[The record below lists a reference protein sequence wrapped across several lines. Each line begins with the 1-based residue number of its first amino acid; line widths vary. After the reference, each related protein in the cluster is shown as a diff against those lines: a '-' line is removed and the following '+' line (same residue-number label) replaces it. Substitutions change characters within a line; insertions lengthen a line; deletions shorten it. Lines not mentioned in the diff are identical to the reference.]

1 MFPRG
6 KGFGTPRAQEMASWN
21 VGSSVNNE
29 SVPEAVRTTVSAGQ
43 DVRVQLLGQFAVS
56 AGGRVAGPWP
66 RPSARRLCELLLVSP
81 GRRVRRDIACEELFG
96 DRDQR
101 AAARALSKALSMAR
115 VALGELG
122 DPGGSLLVADLTHI
136 WIAGHV
142 EVDAEVQHE
151 ALRAALAMPPGSGRA
166 GRLRSALASDAELL
180 ADELDAEW
188 ARSPRERL
196 AALRQEARLALA
208 RDVGSGPGAVS
219 PEDVAAAW
227 QSCLDH
233 DPACEEAAGALA
245 RIYVAQRRPEQAA
258 RVLQRCRAALEELGL
273 RLSPS
278 LESVYAAAA
287 APAATE
293 PRPARPAPREP
304 APPEPG
310 PREERRPVTVLFA
323 EVAASRGARGG
334 LDLEALREAVGGV
347 LAAVMAE
354 VEALGGTVTSVSGRG
369 LQALFGVPAAH
380 EDDPERAVRAA
391 YRAVSATS
399 SGTAAGDALATNG
412 VAALRIGIESGPA
425 VVGPVTHS
433 GRAEYTAF
441 GDLVGVA
448 AALQSAARPGSVL
461 VGPATRAASEHLF
474 TWGAAEK
481 VALDLGAEPVPAS
494 YLDAPRARSG
504 HRRAPLGGTA
514 PLAGRDAEM
523 HALATALRGLASG
536 HGSVVALT
544 GEPGLGKT
552 RLAQEARTRFVTWVG
567 AGTGRLPLWLEGRC
581 ASYASATPYGLYR
594 QLLASWTGVSP
605 DQPAALRRSALQR
618 TLAGLMGNA
627 NLLPPLARMTG
638 LPAAGPGEA
647 GPPERPAGPAETQRM
662 IFDAMRSMVTRL
674 TAVAPTVL
682 VLEDLHWADP
692 TSLHLTRHLAEL
704 TRGRPLLLLVTA
716 RPEAAADVTAIAEGV
731 RQIQLRPLPALAAR
745 VLARSLIGEADENI
759 LSAVVSSA
767 GGNPLFLEER
777 LAALLETRTLVR
789 EQGTWWL
796 RDTADPQLSQVLE
809 RLVRSRIDRL
819 TPAAQEAVRA
829 ASVLGFEFRARQL
842 SAMLD
847 GEPRGALES
856 VLDELSASDLIHH
869 RQPRGPEP
877 AFVFRHALIQEAAY
891 LGLLRAERRALHAR
905 AAAAIEAAVA
915 EDAVPEVAAV
925 IGRHYASAGDA
936 ERAVRFLELAGDHA
950 TGAFANDE
958 AISSFRAAL
967 AITDQRGTADAVI
980 RLHAKLAN
988 VLWRIGRRAE
998 TKETFQDALRIA
1010 ATDTAVTA
1018 LRRAHLYTRLGRLE
1032 LMDSRFAD
1040 AAAAFDAAEALLG
1053 PHPGGEPG
1061 APDDETVDQWLEL
1074 MIDGRADMHVLLG
1087 EPDLAEAVLEKAEPL
1102 LEARGNPARKAVF
1115 HRLVVMQ
1122 RMARNGNRADDTDIE
1137 RLCQS
1142 LEFARQTGEEKDAA
1156 YGLHFLA
1163 WALGLHGDLAEARTT
1178 AEATVDAAE
1187 RIGESYLLPG
1197 ALTTLALIALH
1208 QRDTQTARSAL
1219 KRALAITKSRVAS
1232 RDGGEGLPP
1241 EGLAC
1246 QALLAFVEG
1255 PPAGRSGGTAALAAE
1270 LARLASTVQGTPR
1283 QHLEPV
1289 LSLSRDLCLP

>member
-1 MFPRG
+1 M
-6 KGFGTPRAQEMASWN
+6 
-21 VGSSVNNE
+21 
-29 SVPEAVRTTVSAGQ
+29 PEAVTTTASAGQ
-43 DVRVQLLGQFAVS
+43 GVRVQLLGQFAVS

-122 DPGGSLLVADLTHI
+122 DPGSSLLAADLTHI

-142 EVDAEVQHE
+142 EVDAEVQDE
-151 ALRAALAMPPGSGRA
+151 ALRAALAMPPGPRRA
-166 GRLRSALASDAELL
+166 GRLRAGLASDAELL
-180 ADELDAEW
+180 ADEPDAEW
-188 ARSPRERL
+188 ARSPREGL

-208 RDVGSGPGAVS
+208 RDLGSRPDPVS
-219 PEDVAAAW
+219 SDDLAAAW

-245 RIYVAQRRPEQAA
+245 RIYVAQHRPEQAA
-258 RVLQRCRAALEELGL
+258 RVLQRCRTALEELGL

-287 APAATE
+287 TE
-293 PRPARPAPREP
+293 PLPAVRSPA
-304 APPEPG
+304 

-323 EVAASRGARGG
+323 EVAASPGATGG
-334 LDLEALREAVGGV
+334 RDLEALREAVGGV
-347 LAAVMAE
+347 LAAVMTE
-354 VEALGGTVTSVSGRG
+354 VETLGGTITSVSGRG

-399 SGTAAGDALATNG
+399 SRTTAGDARATNG

-425 VVGPVTHS
+425 VVGPVTHG

-441 GDLVGVA
+441 GDLVSVA

-461 VGPATRAASEHLF
+461 VGPATRAASDHLF
-474 TWGAAEK
+474 AWGATEK

-504 HRRAPLGGTA
+504 HRRPPLGGTA
-514 PLAGRDAEM
+514 PLAGREAEM
-523 HALATALRGLASG
+523 RALAAALRGLATG
-536 HGSVVALT
+536 RGSVVALT

-552 RLAQEARTRFVTWVG
+552 RLVQEARTRFVTWVG

-605 DQPAALRRSALQR
+605 DQPAALRWSALQR

-627 NLLPPLARMTG
+627 NLLPPLARMTS
-638 LPAAGPGEA
+638 LPTAGHREA
-647 GPPERPAGPAETQRM
+647 GLPERPAGPAETQRM
-662 IFDAMRSMVTRL
+662 IFDAMHSMVTRL

-716 RPEAAADVTAIAEGV
+716 RPEAAAHVTAITEGV
-731 RQIQLRPLPALAAR
+731 CQIQLRPLPALAAR
-745 VLARSLIGEADENI
+745 ELARSLIGEAGEDV
-759 LSAVVSSA
+759 LDAVVSSA

-819 TPAAQEAVRA
+819 SPAAQEAVRA
-829 ASVLGFEFRARQL
+829 ASVLGFEFRPALL

-847 GEPRGALES
+847 GEPRRALGS
-856 VLDELSASDLIHH
+856 VLDELYASDLIHH
-869 RQPRGPEP
+869 RQPCGPEP

-905 AAAAIEAAVA
+905 AAAAIEAAVT
-915 EDAVPEVAAV
+915 EGAVPGVAAV

-950 TGAFANDE
+950 TDAFANDE

-998 TKETFQDALRIA
+998 TKEAFQDALRVA
-1010 ATDTAVTA
+1010 AADTTVSD
-1018 LRRAHLYTRLGRLE
+1018 LRRAHLHTRIGRLE
-1032 LMDSRFAD
+1032 LMDSRFAA

-1053 PHPGGEPG
+1053 ANPGDEPGGQ
-1061 APDDETVDQWLEL
+1061 DDETVDQWLEL
-1074 MIDGRADMHVLLG
+1074 MIDGRADMHLLLG
-1087 EPDLAEAVLEKAEPL
+1087 ESDLAEAVLEKAEPL
-1102 LEARGNPARKAVF
+1102 LETRGNPARKAVF
-1115 HRLVVMQ
+1115 HRLVAMQ
-1122 RMARNGNRADDTDIE
+1122 RMARNGNRSDDTDIK
-1137 RLCQS
+1137 RLRRS
-1142 LEFARQTGEEKDAA
+1142 LGFARQTGEEKDAA
-1156 YGLHFLA
+1156 YSLHFLT

-1178 AEATVDAAE
+1178 AEAAVDTAE

-1208 QRDTQTARSAL
+1208 QHDTQTAESAL
-1219 KRALAITKSRVAS
+1219 ARALAIAKGSVAS
-1232 RDGGEGLPP
+1232 ENSVQGVLMA

-1246 QALLAFVEG
+1246 QALLAFLHA
-1255 PPAGRSGGTAALAAE
+1255 PPTGRPGSTAALAEE
-1270 LARLASTVQGTPR
+1270 LARVASTVQGTAR
-1283 QHLEPV
+1283 KHLEPV
-1289 LSLSRDLCLP
+1289 LSLSRGLSLP

>member
-1 MFPRG
+1 
-6 KGFGTPRAQEMASWN
+6 MASWN
-21 VGSSVNNE
+21 AGSSVNNE
-29 SVPEAVRTTVSAGQ
+29 NVPEAVRTTASAGQ

-81 GRRVRRDIACEELFG
+81 GRRIRRDVACEELFG

-122 DPGGSLLVADLTHI
+122 DPGSSLLAADLTHI

-151 ALRAALAMPPGSGRA
+151 ALRAALAMAPGSRRA
-166 GRLRSALASDAELL
+166 GRLRLALADDAEVL
-180 ADELDAEW
+180 ADEPDAEW

-208 RDVGSGPGAVS
+208 RDVGSGSGGVS
-219 PEDVAAAW
+219 PDDAAAAW

-245 RIYVAQRRPEQAA
+245 RIYVAQRRPERAA

-287 APAATE
+287 APTVTE
-293 PRPARPAPREP
+293 PHPARPAPLESAP
-304 APPEPG
+304 LESAPPEPA

-323 EVAASRGARGG
+323 EVAASPGAAGG
-334 LDLEALREAVGGV
+334 RDLEALRDAVGGV
-347 LAAVMAE
+347 LAAMMAE

-399 SGTAAGDALATNG
+399 SGTAAGDTLAANG
-412 VAALRIGIESGPA
+412 LAALRIGIESGPA
-425 VVGPVTHS
+425 VVGPVTHG

-441 GDLVGVA
+441 GDLVSVA

-461 VGPATRAASEHLF
+461 VGPATRAASDHLF
-474 TWGAAEK
+474 TWGPTEK
-481 VALDLGAEPVPAS
+481 VAVDLDAEPVPAS
-494 YLDAPRARSG
+494 YLNAPRARSG
-504 HRRAPLGGTA
+504 HRRPSLGGTA

-523 HALATALRGLASG
+523 RALATALRELASG

-605 DQPAALRRSALQR
+605 DQPAALRWSVLQR
-618 TLAGLMGNA
+618 TLVGLMGNA

-638 LPAAGPGEA
+638 LPAAGPREA
-647 GPPERPAGPAETQRM
+647 GLPERPAGPAETQRM

-716 RPEAAADVTAIAEGV
+716 RPEAATDVTAITEGV

-759 LSAVVSSA
+759 LDAVVSPA

-789 EQGTWWL
+789 QQGTWWL

-819 TPAAQEAVRA
+819 SPAAQEAVRA
-829 ASVLGFEFRARQL
+829 ASVLGFEFRAAQL

-847 GEPRGALES
+847 GKPGGALEP

-905 AAAAIEAAVA
+905 AAAAIEAAVT
-915 EDAVPEVAAV
+915 EDAVPGVAAV
-925 IGRHYASAGDA
+925 IGGHYASAGDA

-950 TGAFANDE
+950 TDAFANDE

-967 AITDQRGTADAVI
+967 AATGQRGSADAVI

-988 VLWRIGRRAE
+988 VLWRIGRRDE
-998 TKETFQDALRIA
+998 SKEAFQDALRIA
-1010 ATDTAVTA
+1010 ATDTAVSA
-1018 LRRAHLYTRLGRLE
+1018 PRRAHLHTRIGRLA
-1032 LMDSRFAD
+1032 LMDSRFAE
-1040 AAAAFDAAEALLG
+1040 AAAAFDAAAALLG
-1053 PHPGGEPG
+1053 ANPGDEPGGQ
-1061 APDDETVDQWLEL
+1061 DDETVDQWLEL
-1074 MIDGRADMHVLLG
+1074 MIDGRADMYWLLG
-1087 EPDLAEAVLEKAEPL
+1087 EPDLAEEVLEKAGPL
-1102 LEARGNPARKAVF
+1102 LEARGAPARKAVF

-1122 RMARNGNRADDTDIE
+1122 RLARNDMRPDDTDID
-1137 RLCQS
+1137 RLRRS

-1156 YGLHFLA
+1156 YGLYFLA
-1163 WALGLHGDLAEARTT
+1163 WVLGLHGDLAEARTT
-1178 AEATVDAAE
+1178 AEATVDTAE

-1219 KRALAITKSRVAS
+1219 TRALAITKGGVAS
-1232 RDGGEGLPP
+1232 ENGVRGVLTA

-1246 QALLAFVEG
+1246 QALLAFLRE
-1255 PPAGRSGGTAALAAE
+1255 PPVGCPGSTAALAAE
-1270 LARLASTVQGTPR
+1270 LARVASTAKGTAR
-1283 QHLEPV
+1283 KHLDPV
-1289 LSLSRDLCLP
+1289 LSLSRGLSPAG

>member
-1 MFPRG
+1 M
-6 KGFGTPRAQEMASWN
+6 
-21 VGSSVNNE
+21 
-29 SVPEAVRTTVSAGQ
+29 PEAATTTASAGQ

-122 DPGGSLLVADLTHI
+122 DPGSSLLAADLTHI

-151 ALRAALAMPPGSGRA
+151 ALRAALAMRPGSNRA
-166 GRLRSALASDAELL
+166 ARLRAALASDAELL
-180 ADELDAEW
+180 ADEPDAEW

-196 AALRQEARLALA
+196 VALRQEARLALA
-208 RDVGSGPGAVS
+208 RDLGSGPGPVS
-219 PEDVAAAW
+219 PDDVAAAW
-227 QSCLDH
+227 RSCLDH

-278 LESVYAAAA
+278 LESVYAAASV
-287 APAATE
+287 PAAAE
-293 PRPARPAPREP
+293 SLPARPGPREPSPPEP
-304 APPEPG
+304 APPEPA

-323 EVAASRGARGG
+323 EVAASPGATGG
-334 LDLEALREAVGGV
+334 RDLEALREAVGGV
-347 LAAVMAE
+347 LAAVMTE

-369 LQALFGVPAAH
+369 LHALFGVPAAH

-399 SGTAAGDALATNG
+399 SGTVAGDTLATNG

-425 VVGPVTHS
+425 LVGPVTHG

-441 GDLVGVA
+441 GDLVSVA

-461 VGPATRAASEHLF
+461 VGPATRAASDHLF
-474 TWGAAEK
+474 TWGATDK
-481 VALDLGAEPVPAS
+481 VELDLGAEPVPAS

-504 HRRAPLGGTA
+504 HRRPPLGGTA
-514 PLAGRDAEM
+514 PLVGRDAEM
-523 HALATALRGLASG
+523 RALAAALRGLASG
-536 HGSVVALT
+536 RGSVVALT

-567 AGTGRLPLWLEGRC
+567 AATGRLPLWLEGRC

-605 DQPAALRRSALQR
+605 DQPAAPRWSALQR
-618 TLAGLMGNA
+618 TLVGLMGNA

-638 LPAAGPGEA
+638 LAERGQ
-647 GPPERPAGPAETQRM
+647 PERPAGPAETQRM
-662 IFDAMRSMVTRL
+662 IFDAMRTMVTRL

-716 RPEAAADVTAIAEGV
+716 RPEAAADVDAITEGV
-731 RQIQLRPLPALAAR
+731 HQIRLRPLPALAAR
-745 VLARSLIGEADENI
+745 VLARSLIGEADEGV
-759 LSAVVSSA
+759 LDAVVSSA

-796 RDTADPQLSQVLE
+796 RDTTDPQLSQVLE

-819 TPAAQEAVRA
+819 SPAAQEAVRA
-829 ASVLGFEFRARQL
+829 ASVLGFEFRAAQL

-847 GEPRGALES
+847 GKPRGALES

-869 RQPRGPEP
+869 RQPRGPEA

-891 LGLLRAERRALHAR
+891 VGLLRAERRALHAR
-905 AAAAIEAAVA
+905 AAAAIEAAA
-915 EDAVPEVAAV
+915 IEAAATEGAATERAVPEVAAV

-950 TGAFANDE
+950 TDAFANDE

-967 AITDQRGTADAVI
+967 AITDQHAATTDQRGAATADAVI

-998 TKETFQDALRIA
+998 SKEAFRDALRIA
-1010 ATDTAVTA
+1010 ATDSSVSA
-1018 LRRAHLYTRLGRLE
+1018 LRRAHLHTRLGRLE

-1040 AAAAFDAAEALLG
+1040 AAVAFDAAEALLG
-1053 PHPGGEPG
+1053 TQPGHEPGGQ
-1061 APDDETVDQWLEL
+1061 DDETVDQWLEL
-1074 MIDGRADMHVLLG
+1074 MIDGRADMHLLLG
-1087 EPDLAEAVLEKAEPL
+1087 EPDFAEAALGKAEPL

-1115 HRLVVMQ
+1115 HRLVAMR
-1122 RMARNGNRADDTDIE
+1122 RMVRNGNRPDDTDIE
-1137 RLCQS
+1137 RLRRS
-1142 LEFARQTGEEKDAA
+1142 LECARQTGEEKDAA

-1163 WALGLHGDLAEARTT
+1163 WALGLRGDLAEARTT
-1178 AEATVDAAE
+1178 AEAAVDMAE

-1208 QRDTQTARSAL
+1208 QRDTQTARATL
-1219 KRALAITKSRVAS
+1219 TRVLAITENGVAGEN
-1232 RDGGEGLPP
+1232 GGGALTAER
-1241 EGLAC
+1241 LAC
-1246 QALLAFVEG
+1246 QALLAFLDVPSAEH
-1255 PPAGRSGGTAALAAE
+1255 PGGTAALAAE
-1270 LARLASTVQGTPR
+1270 LTRLASTVHGTAR

-1289 LSLSRDLCLP
+1289 LSLSRGLSLP